1 MVSNLDAWDNGGD
14 AARVNNKARQFLA
27 RTANQIFSSRELSAV
42 EVCASLLGYNNSY
55 SSERAWVSIH
65 ANSAYWAVF
74 RCWPGLR
81 RAAGPEAAGRAGP
94 DTIGLGGNGY
104 NLPRLDAYAHRGP
117 LLEGLCLYEW
127 LSIVNVRKLGR
138 RQNSAW
144 MPFAAGLP
152 GADSWVQELLRDARV
167 PVITGYLDSVVSGTM
182 DGYHQRSA
190 VLLLALFVPWQ
201 DFLYREDGD
210 AEAAWT
216 DLSQHLPGRIASV
229 VRNVQLLHKTA
240 EDARRDQQLWAS
252 RSEGDEGADFDG
264 ADDEDL
270 PGAGYTPNHSD
281 LTETL
286 MDAVA
291 QLQDRSAI
299 SNGST
304 HLAGLSHLL
313 SQATDG
319 DTD

>member
-1 MVSNLDAWDNGGD
+1 M
-14 AARVNNKARQFLA
+14 
-27 RTANQIFSSRELSAV
+27 
-42 EVCASLLGYNNSY
+42 LGYNNSY

-74 RCWPGLR
+74 RRWPGLR

-182 DGYHQRSA
+182 DGYHQRYG
-190 VLLLALFVPWQ
+190 VGVPDDSCQ
-201 DFLYREDGD
+201 
-210 AEAAWT
+210 
-216 DLSQHLPGRIASV
+216 LSL
-229 VRNVQLLHKTA
+229 
-240 EDARRDQQLWAS
+240 
-252 RSEGDEGADFDG
+252 
-264 ADDEDL
+264 
-270 PGAGYTPNHSD
+270 TP
-281 LTETL
+281 
-286 MDAVA
+286 V
-291 QLQDRSAI
+291 
-299 SNGST
+299 
-304 HLAGLSHLL
+304 
-313 SQATDG
+313 
-319 DTD
+319 